1 MAPPSALAQAAERMR
16 RIRLLMSF
24 EADEPE
30 AHARRTAFVQG
41 LQKLRA
47 ATSRLTPGGPRMMPD
62 RDRRYSAGLVALA
75 PDVILATGSRG
86 VAALQQVTHSVL
98 ILFANVIDAVGAGL
112 VASLGR
118 PGGNTTGFTAFEY
131 GLAGR

>member
-16 RIRLLMSF
+16 RIRLLVSRRTN
-24 EADEPE
+24 PE

-98 ILFANVIDAVGAGL
+98 IVFANAIDAVGAGL

>member
-1 MAPPSALAQAAERMR
+1 
-16 RIRLLMSF
+16 
-24 EADEPE
+24 
-30 AHARRTAFVQG
+30 
-41 LQKLRA
+41 
-47 ATSRLTPGGPRMMPD
+47 MMPD

-98 ILFANVIDAVGAGL
+98 IVFANVIDAVGAGL